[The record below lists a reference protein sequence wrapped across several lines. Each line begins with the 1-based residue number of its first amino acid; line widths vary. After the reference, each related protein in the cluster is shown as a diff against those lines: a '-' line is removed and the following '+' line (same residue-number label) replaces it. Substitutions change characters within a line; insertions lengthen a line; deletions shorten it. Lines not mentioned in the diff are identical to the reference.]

1 MAAWWFVHVHTRGM
15 DRTFTPAE
23 ANDLLPEARQR
34 LERVV
39 GMTRELHELAR
50 AVNAGESGQGGVPE
64 AKALEARIDEALG
77 WFREEG
83 IQVKGIAPALLDFP
97 AELDG
102 ETVLLCWREG
112 EDEITTYH
120 PLETGYLG
128 RQPLPHP

>member
-1 MAAWWFVHVHTRGM
+1 M

-23 ANDLLPEARQR
+23 ANTVLPEARER
-34 LERVV
+34 LGRVV
-39 GMTRELHELAR
+39 DMTRDLHELAR
-50 AVNAGESGQGGVPE
+50 AVNAGDEGRGGVPE

-77 WFREEG
+77 WFREAG

-97 AELDG
+97 AEIDG

-120 PLETGYLG
+120 PLETGYIG
-128 RQPLPHP
+128 RRPLPDRPS